1 MQQPLF
7 SIITITYNA
16 SQWLEAT
23 ILSVLSQSY
32 SGIEYIIIDGAS
44 TDQTVD
50 IIEQYAS
57 GLAYW

>member
-50 IIEQYAS
+50 IIEQYA
-57 GLAYW
+57 